1 MIWLIKLSGA
11 VLVGAAGF
19 LFGAEQAAVLQR
31 RAAFWAELAN
41 MLAQIQDAVYY
52 RALAT
57 PCLLEELRTGN
68 YPHLMLGECL
78 ALESYRFPAYIP
90 PGDSAPFHPLFEQ
103 IGQVSAQELC
113 GQMPYYIELARQNG
127 ARQEKDYRAAARLYP
142 QAGVCAGLMAALL
155 LL

>member
-1 MIWLIKLSGA
+1 MIWVIKLSGA
-11 VLVGAAGF
+11 VLVGTAGF
-19 LFGAEQAAVLQR
+19 LFGAEQAAVLRR
-31 RAAFWAELAN
+31 RAVFWSELAG
-41 MLAQIQDAVYY
+41 MLTQIQDAVRY

-57 PCLLEELRTGN
+57 PCLLEELQAGE
-68 YPHLMLGECL
+68 YPHLMLDNCF
-78 ALESYRFPAYIP
+78 ALEAYQFPTYIS
-90 PGDSAPFHPLFEQ
+90 PGDAAPFGPLFGQ

-127 ARQEKDYRAAARLYP
+127 DRQEKEYKAAARLYP

>member
-1 MIWLIKLSGA
+1 MIWIIKLIGA

-19 LFGAEQAAVLQR
+19 LFGAEQAAVLR
-31 RAAFWAELAN
+31 RRTTFWSELSC
-41 MLAQIQDAVYY
+41 MLTQIQDAVHY
-52 RALAT
+52 RAPT
-57 PCLLEELRTGN
+57 TSCLLEELQAGN

-127 ARQEKDYRAAARLYP
+127 ARQEKDYRAAVRLYP